1 MPKAIRN
8 ALPVKPISLLKCSS
22 CITSSEKALLKITQS
37 RSLNQTPATKLKPP
51 ALPLLILCLM
61 IVNAAGPT
69 EKISNKLIAKPF
81 TKASNI
87 YSKTKYEKIWQVKL
101 KLNADLSSFEYRNGA
116 A

>member
-37 RSLNQTPATKLKPP
+37 RSLSQTPATKLKPP
-51 ALPLLILCLM
+51 ALPLLMLCFI

-69 EKISNKLIAKPF
+69 ENISSKLIAKPL
-81 TKASNI
+81 TSASIIYANI
-87 YSKTKYEKIWQVKL
+87 KMKNRDGEVKIKSW
-101 KLNADLSSFEYRNGA
+101 FIFF
-116 A
+116 